1 MKTGLVLIVE
11 DTDNI
16 RNLYVDAFT
25 AAGLEVATAKDGAEG
40 VKQALTLHPDV
51 ILMDILMPPGMDGHT
66 AVSKIRED
74 GWGKHAKVIY
84 LTNLDDAENVVH
96 AVERKS
102 DEYIIKSN
110 TDIKEVVNK
119 ARAVMYS

>member
-11 DTDNI
+11 DTDSI
-16 RNLYVDAFT
+16 RDLYAEAFKL
-25 AAGLEVATAKDGAEG
+25 AGLRVETAKDGTEG
-40 VKQALTLHPDV
+40 VVKALKFHPDV
-51 ILMDILMPPGMDGHT
+51 ILMDILMPPGIDGHT

-74 GWGKHAKVIY
+74 CWGKNAKVIY
-84 LTNLDDAENVVH
+84 LTNLDDATNVFH
-96 AVERKS
+96 AAERKS

-119 ARAVMYS
+119 TRAVMYS